1 MLIYFVNLFIEY
13 QNKFSI
19 FAKQTIKTN
28 IMTIITT
35 RFFELSISRFNE
47 KELAIL
53 HKNKSG
59 FAPLN
64 SKSKILQ
71 KAKRRFKSNICD
83 RESFCFSF
91 MTNEDRDELIN
102 ILNGK

>member
-1 MLIYFVNLFIEY
+1 
-13 QNKFSI
+13 
-19 FAKQTIKTN
+19 
-28 IMTIITT
+28 MTIITT

-53 HKNKSG
+53 HKKKSG

-71 KAKRRFKSNICD
+71 KAKKRFKSNICD

-91 MTNEDRDELIN
+91 MTKEDREELIN